1 MFLSFALCANSSPI
15 QAKDLP
21 SDLCSL
27 LPQAQLV
34 KVLGE
39 GFGAPQKSTAPAPY
53 AANPV
58 GTQCVYSAERG
69 RDQIVFIIYEDP
81 SAAVA
86 KETFNK
92 LSMFFR
98 PNTSV
103 AGVGDSAYIDS
114 KHAIHVL
121 AGTVRY
127 FINIST
133 ENEKQVKDLATWVV
147 GQM

>member
-1 MFLSFALCANSSPI
+1 MCLFLE
-15 QAKDLP
+15 K
-21 SDLCSL
+21 
-27 LPQAQLV
+27 
-34 KVLGE
+34 
-39 GFGAPQKSTAPAPY
+39 
-53 AANPV
+53 
-58 GTQCVYSAERG
+58 G

-103 AGVGDSAYIDS
+103 AGVGDSDIDS

-133 ENEKQVKDLATWVV
+133 ENEKQVKDLATWVG